1 MFYTREAEMS
11 FEERLTWVSGAAT
24 VLVIAWYGRF
34 LGGALAQLPVEEIA
48 YQRPLLVALGAMIVL
63 TIVGAIAVAIGS
75 AIAAA
80 IGVELGGRGSADDV
94 DRTDER
100 DAVIE
105 ARGDRFAYYVVSALM
120 VGALALTM
128 LEWPHFWIAH
138 AMFGAFV
145 AAGLVGIVVKLVA
158 YRRGF

>member
-1 MFYTREAEMS
+1 MS
-11 FEERLTWVSGAAT
+11 FEEKVTWVSGAVT
-24 VLVIAWYGRF
+24 VLVVAWYGRF

-63 TIVGAIAVAIGS
+63 TIVGTIAVAIGS
-75 AIAAA
+75 SIVTA
-80 IGVELGGRGSADDV
+80 IGFELSGQGSAAEV

-120 VGALALTM
+120 VGALALAM

-145 AAGLVGIVVKLVA
+145 AAGLVGTGVKLVA